1 MTEEDKEIFAI
12 KKPRLADQSIVV
24 VDEVMEN
31 PNYEKLTEAKMEKI
45 DIALIHLFFRTS
57 ILFRVAE

>member
-1 MTEEDKEIFAI
+1 MTEEDKEILEI
-12 KKPRLADQSIVV
+12 KKPRLADQSIVG

-31 PNYEKLTEAKMEKI
+31 PKYEKLTEGEMEKI
-45 DIALIHLFFRTS
+45 DIALTHFSFRTS